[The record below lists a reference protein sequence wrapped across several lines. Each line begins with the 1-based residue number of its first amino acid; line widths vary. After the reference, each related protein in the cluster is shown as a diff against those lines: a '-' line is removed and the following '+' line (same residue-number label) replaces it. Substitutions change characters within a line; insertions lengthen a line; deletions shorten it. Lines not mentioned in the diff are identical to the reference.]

1 MEPGEEAG
9 ADPRRLGRRQSTSEE
24 QDRPSTS
31 SGQSDVRM
39 NDHRTRAGF
48 VAVIGAPNAGKSTL
62 VNALVGQKV
71 AIVSPKAQ
79 TTRARLMGIAVHE
92 ATQILLVDT
101 PGIFQPKRRLDR
113 AMVAAAWT
121 GAQDADL
128 ILLLIDAAARVTD
141 DVERIIA
148 SLGDRQHP
156 LFLVF
161 NKIDLIKK
169 PDLLALSSN
178 LTGRLNPDKVFMIS
192 ATQGDGVPDLK
203 QALSDAMPEGPWLY
217 PEDEVSDA
225 TDRMIAAELTREQ
238 VVNQLYQEL
247 PYAVAIE
254 TETWQDRPDGSTE
267 IRQQILVERDSQ
279 KAIVIG
285 KGGQRLKAIGAAA
298 RAEIA
303 EHLGRPAHL
312 FLHVKVNPRWD
323 EDRGLYRE
331 IGLEWAD

>member
-1 MEPGEEAG
+1 MT
-9 ADPRRLGRRQSTSEE
+9 DRQ
-24 QDRPSTS
+24 
-31 SGQSDVRM
+31 
-39 NDHRTRAGF
+39 TRAGF

-79 TTRARLMGIAVHE
+79 TTRARLMGIAIEGPAQV
-92 ATQILLVDT
+92 LLVDT
-101 PGIFQPKRRLDR
+101 PGIFEPRRRLDR

-128 ILLLIDAAARVTD
+128 ILFVIDAAAGLNAEA
-141 DVERIIA
+141 ERIIA
-148 SLGDRQHP
+148 SLDERQHP
-156 LFLVF
+156 LVLVL
-161 NKIDLIKK
+161 NKIDLPKK
-169 PDLLALSSN
+169 SDLLALSAG
-178 LTGRLNPDKVFMIS
+178 LTERLKPDKVFMIS
-192 ATQGDGVPDLK
+192 ASQGDGVSDLK
-203 QALSDAMPEGPWLY
+203 AALAAAVPEGPWLY

-225 TDRMIAAELTREQ
+225 TDRMVAAELTREQ
-238 VVNQLYQEL
+238 IVNQLHQEL
-247 PYAVAIE
+247 PYATAVE
-254 TETWQDRPDGSTE
+254 TETWEDRPDGSTA

-285 KGGQRLKAIGAAA
+285 KGGRRLKAIGAAA

-303 EHLGRPAHL
+303 EHLGRPVHL